1 MAGGPLAT
9 HQQSSFLASYL
20 HLHSIQGC
28 MQAVVAVVVS
38 QVRNLNS
45 YPRPFW
51 HICYNLLEH
60 ADYPSHRVFSLEQ
73 TLCSRNMQ
81 VIAAPGV
88 FLGSCLQSQPP
99 YWNIQIIS
107 VPTLEHADYSSH
119 RTCRLFQPTYW
130 NILAI
135 QATILEHAGYPSH
148 QIGTFRLSQSP
159 FWNMCKCVF

>member
-99 YWNIQIIS
+99 YQNMQIIP
-107 VPTLEHADYSSH
+107 VPTFEHADYFSQLTGTS
-119 RTCRLFQPTYW
+119 RLFQPPYW
-130 NILAI
+130 NIQAI
-135 QATILEHAGYPSH
+135 QATIFIL
-148 QIGTFRLSQSP
+148 LQSP
-159 FWNMCKCVF
+159 VWNMYTYTTD